1 MASSFFQIEAIIL
14 NMDTF
19 TIMLIAGEI
28 LIIALLIAILLK
40 RKGNNDESSY
50 YRMQQE
56 LQDRLSSSFDSFRL
70 SMETR
75 IQGIEKQMTGFS
87 DSVRLSI
94 DNLRDSEKKQMELF
108 FTETR
113 AMNNRLAD
121 TEKESAAALRV
132 SIDQMRT
139 ENSKMMEKMLK
150 ESADLIEKVRLGLDS
165 IRNDNNQQLEKIRG
179 TVDEKLQKTLE
190 TRLTESFGE
199 VTKNLE
205 ALYKSIGEMNSLAKD
220 VSSIN
225 KMFSNVKV
233 RGTWGEVQAETILSD
248 MLTPAQ
254 YVKNYSPGRSGG
266 TVGTVEFAI
275 RLPGKEEG
283 SDVFLPID
291 SKFPKEDFVRYSEA
305 AEEGDE
311 AKMQQAIKDLK
322 ARVMAEARDIRD
334 KYIVPPKT
342 TDFAILFVP
351 TESLYAEL
359 LRISGFVESLQE
371 NYKVVLTGPT
381 NFSALINSLQ
391 IGFRTLQVER
401 NTERIWK
408 LFRDLKTQFYRFG
421 DDLEKSQRALESATG
436 KIEAAVKRSNTITGK
451 LERIELPDSAGD
463 EFLENAVA
471 DSQLIE

>member
-1 MASSFFQIEAIIL
+1 MASKAATAATTEEA
-14 NMDTF
+14 
-19 TIMLIAGEI
+19 E
-28 LIIALLIAILLK
+28 
-40 RKGNNDESSY
+40 EP
-50 YRMQQE
+50 E
-56 LQDRLSSSFDSFRL
+56 
-70 SMETR
+70 
-75 IQGIEKQMTGFS
+75 
-87 DSVRLSI
+87 
-94 DNLRDSEKKQMELF
+94 
-108 FTETR
+108 
-113 AMNNRLAD
+113 
-121 TEKESAAALRV
+121 AA
-132 SIDQMRT
+132 
-139 ENSKMMEKMLK
+139 E
-150 ESADLIEKVRLGLDS
+150 
-165 IRNDNNQQLEKIRG
+165 
-179 TVDEKLQKTLE
+179 
-190 TRLTESFGE
+190 
-199 VTKNLE
+199 
-205 ALYKSIGEMNSLAKD
+205 
-220 VSSIN
+220 
-225 KMFSNVKV
+225 
-233 RGTWGEVQAETILSD
+233 
-248 MLTPAQ
+248 
-254 YVKNYSPGRSGG
+254 
-266 TVGTVEFAI
+266 
-275 RLPGKEEG
+275 
-283 SDVFLPID
+283 
-291 SKFPKEDFVRYSEA
+291 EA

>member
-190 TRLTESFGE
+190 TRLTASFGE

-254 YVKNYSPGRSGG
+254 YAKNYSPGRIG
-266 TVGTVEFAI
+266 GTVEFAI

-463 EFLENAVA
+463 EFLENAAA

>member
-190 TRLTESFGE
+190 TRLTASFGE

-254 YVKNYSPGRSGG
+254 YVKNYSPGRNG
-266 TVGTVEFAI
+266 GTVEFAI